1 MCVGVGG
8 CALVLLVNS
17 SLIQGEAAARQNELR
32 ALTFACR
39 GQGRLSAA
47 FRYLGGTEHSQNAS
61 TKSTNLSAISAS
73 RMSGN
78 HCAHTGEAACVSIV
92 CSLRGACE
100 LYSTTLARGLRAR
113 ALLSVRRRA
122 SDAAIWP
129 ASRWSCS
136 AAWGMGVARRG
147 GGTSSGPDAT
157 HVTSK

>member
-8 CALVLLVNS
+8 CALVLLVNG
-17 SLIQGEAAARQNELR
+17 SLIQGVAAARQNELR
-32 ALTFACR
+32 ALAFACR

-92 CSLRGACE
+92 CSLRGARE
-100 LYSTTLARGLRAR
+100 LYSCERVASESVAVCATARLGRGHLACKSMELQ
-113 ALLSVRRRA
+113 RR
-122 SDAAIWP
+122 
-129 ASRWSCS
+129 
-136 AAWGMGVARRG
+136 AWGMGVARRG
-147 GGTSSGPDAT
+147 GVIQRTTTIHLHRPG
-157 HVTSK
+157 